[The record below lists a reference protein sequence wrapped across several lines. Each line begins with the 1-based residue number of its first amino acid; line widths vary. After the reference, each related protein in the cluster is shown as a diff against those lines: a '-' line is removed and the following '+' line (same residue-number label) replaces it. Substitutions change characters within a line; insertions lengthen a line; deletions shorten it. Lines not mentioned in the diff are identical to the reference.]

1 MATMLGRIEFK
12 QNYPGIRQGLF
23 IVMTEKRLPKGQDQ
37 ADCPHCHFNPA
48 DNDSKPVHG
57 RLGQIE
63 DRADEVM
70 NGWAGIL
77 KSALED
83 PMLEEQ
89 KALLGRNG
97 RAVIDA
103 FLQSGLLPVPV
114 DQQFI
119 DSVNAMLSGLE
130 SLEVH
135 MDKLQQVMIS
145 WGPCTTDDFK
155 QKLAQWVDSQTS
167 GKDKSK
173 VRIVIK

>member
-1 MATMLGRIEFK
+1 MLHPRRK
-12 QNYPGIRQGLF
+12 QYQLTTLKTCYELTGPE
-23 IVMTEKRLPKGQDQ
+23 MEKQ

-48 DNDSKPVHG
+48 DNDGKPVHG
-57 RLGQIE
+57 RLGAIE
-63 DRADEVM
+63 DKADEVLA
-70 NGWAGIL
+70 NWTATL

-83 PMLEEQ
+83 PMLEDQ
-89 KALLGRNG
+89 KNLLGRN
-97 RAVIDA
+97 AQAAINK
-103 FLQSGLLPVPV
+103 FLESGLLPVPV

-135 MDKLQQVMIS
+135 MDKLQSVMAS
-145 WGPCTTDDFK
+145 WGPCTPEDFK
-155 QKLAQWVDSQTS
+155 TRLTGWIDQQTA

>member
-1 MATMLGRIEFK
+1 MLPTSQLMDLTGQLVALKTCYE
-12 QNYPGIRQGLF
+12 L
-23 IVMTEKRLPKGQDQ
+23 TEPEMQKQ
-37 ADCPHCHFNPA
+37 ADCPHCHFNLA
-48 DNDSKPVHG
+48 ENDSKPVHG

-63 DRADEVM
+63 DKADEVL
-70 NGWAGIL
+70 NGWTNTL

-89 KALLGRNG
+89 KALLGKNART
-97 RAVIDA
+97 AIDK
-103 FLQSGLLPVPV
+103 FLQSGHLPIPV

-119 DSVNAMLSGLE
+119 DSVNSMLSGLE

-135 MDKLQQVMIS
+135 MDKLQAVMTS
-145 WGPCTTDDFK
+145 WGPCTPEDFK
-155 QKLAQWVDSQTS
+155 QKLAQWVDSQIS